1 MAGNSENRS
10 RFCSA
15 VRGII
20 HGKMDYLGKA
30 RRVIGIE
37 ADELRR
43 MADNLD
49 GKAFGRAVGIMMKCL
64 AKRGKIVVC
73 GVGKSGHI
81 GDKIAATLTS
91 TGSTAVVLNSLNA
104 LHGDLGLVADG
115 DVILALSYG
124 GETAELL
131 NILPPLARFDT
142 KLIAITGQPD
152 STLGHAADVCL
163 NVSVAQEACPLNL
176 APTSSTTA
184 MLALGD
190 ALAMVLLEAR
200 GFQQEDFARFHPGGS
215 LGRVLLFRVR
225 QIMRKAAR
233 LATAGEHDTVLDVL
247 KSMTKCRTGAAAIVD
262 ADGKLLGVF
271 THGDLARHYQD
282 HSDLGSLPVGRF
294 MTKSPVTI
302 GGDKLAA
309 EALHV
314 LKTHQIDDLIV
325 VDGDNRP
332 IGVID
337 SQDLSR
343 LQGV

>member
-1 MAGNSENRS
+1 
-10 RFCSA
+10 
-15 VRGII
+15 
-20 HGKMDYLGKA
+20 MDYLSKA
-30 RRVIGIE
+30 RRVICVE

-43 MADNLD
+43 LADNLD
-49 GKAFGRAVGIMMKCL
+49 GKAFRRAVEMMMKCL
-64 AKRGKIVVC
+64 AGKGKIVVC

-104 LHGDLGLVADG
+104 LHGDLGLVCDG
-115 DVILALSYG
+115 DVVLALSYG

-131 NILPPLARFDT
+131 NIIPPLARFDV

-152 STLGHAADVCL
+152 STLGRSADVCL

-200 GFQQEDFARFHPGGS
+200 GFRQEDFARFHPGGS
-215 LGRVLLFRVR
+215 LGRVLLTRVK
-225 QIMRKAAR
+225 QIMRKSTR
-233 LATAGEHDTVLDVL
+233 LATAGPDDRVLDVL
-247 KSMTKCRTGAAAIVD
+247 KRMTKCRTGAAAIVA
-262 ADGKLLGVF
+262 ADGRLCGVF
-271 THGDLARHYQD
+271 THGDFARHYQ
-282 HSDLGSLPVGRF
+282 SDPGLGLQPVANF

-325 VDGDNRP
+325 VDKDNRP

>member
-1 MAGNSENRS
+1 
-10 RFCSA
+10 
-15 VRGII
+15 
-20 HGKMDYLGKA
+20 MDYLSQA
-30 RRVIGIE
+30 RKVIVTE

-43 MADNLD
+43 LADRLD
-49 GKAFGRAVGIMMKCL
+49 GEAFGRAIGVMMDSL
-64 AKRGKIVVC
+64 ANRGKIVVC

-115 DVILALSYG
+115 DVVLAISYG

-131 NILPPLARFDT
+131 NILPPLARFDV
-142 KLIAITGQPD
+142 KLIAITGQPK
-152 STLGHAADVCL
+152 STLGQAADVCL
-163 NVSVAQEACPLNL
+163 DVSVEQEACPLNL

-200 GFQQEDFARFHPGGS
+200 GFNKEDFARFHPGGT
-215 LGRVLLFRVR
+215 LGRALLYRVN
-225 QIMRKAAR
+225 QIMRKGAQVAVCGANER
-233 LATAGEHDTVLDVL
+233 VLDVL
-247 KSMTKCRTGAAAIVD
+247 KKMTECRAGAAAVVN
-262 ADGKLLGVF
+262 ADGKLCGVF
-271 THGDLARHYQD
+271 THGDLARHYQS
-282 HSDLGSLPVGRF
+282 HPDLGSQPVRAF
-294 MTKSPVTI
+294 MTASPVTI

-314 LKTHQIDDLIV
+314 LKTHRIDDLIV
-325 VDGDNRP
+325 VDGENRP
-332 IGVID
+332 IGIID

>member
-1 MAGNSENRS
+1 
-10 RFCSA
+10 
-15 VRGII
+15 
-20 HGKMDYLGKA
+20 MDYLSQA
-30 RRVIGIE
+30 RKVIGTE

-43 MADNLD
+43 LAARLN
-49 GKAFGRAVGIMMKCL
+49 GEAFGRAISVMMDCL
-64 AKRGKIVVC
+64 ASRGKIVVC

-115 DVILALSYG
+115 DVVLAISYG

-131 NILPPLARFDT
+131 NILPPLARFDV
-142 KLIAITGQPD
+142 KLIAITGQPK
-152 STLGHAADVCL
+152 STLGQAADVCL
-163 NVSVAQEACPLNL
+163 DVSVEQEACPLNL

-200 GFQQEDFARFHPGGS
+200 GFNKEDFARFHPGGT
-215 LGRVLLFRVR
+215 LGRALLYRVN
-225 QIMRKAAR
+225 QIMRKGVQVAVC
-233 LATAGEHDTVLDVL
+233 GENDKVLDVL
-247 KSMTKCRTGAAAIVD
+247 KKMTECRAGAAAVVD
-262 ADGKLLGVF
+262 ADGKLAGVF
-271 THGDLARHYQD
+271 THGDLARHYQS
-282 HSDLGSLPVGRF
+282 HPDLGSQPVRGF
-294 MTKSPVTI
+294 MTKSPITI

-314 LKTHQIDDLIV
+314 LKTHRIDDLIV
-325 VDGDNRP
+325 VDEKNHP
-332 IGVID
+332 IGIID

>member
-1 MAGNSENRS
+1 
-10 RFCSA
+10 
-15 VRGII
+15 
-20 HGKMDYLGKA
+20 MDYLTKA

-43 MADNLD
+43 LGDNLD
-49 GKAFGRAVGIMMKCL
+49 GGAFRGAVEIMLKCL
-64 AKRGKIVVC
+64 QKRGKIVVC

-115 DVILALSYG
+115 DVVLALSYG

-131 NILPPLARFDT
+131 NILPPLARFDV

-152 STLGHAADVCL
+152 STLGHAADICL
-163 NVSVAQEACPLNL
+163 NVAVDQEACPLNL

-200 GFQQEDFARFHPGGS
+200 GFRQEDFARFHPGGT
-215 LGRVLLFRVR
+215 LGRVLLSRVKD
-225 QIMRKAAR
+225 IMRKATR
-233 LATAGEHDTVLDVL
+233 LAKVSPDATVLEVL
-247 KSMTKCRTGAAAIVD
+247 QRMTKCRTGAAAIVD
-262 ADGKLLGVF
+262 ASGQLCGVF
-271 THGDLARHYQD
+271 THGDFARHYQ
-282 HSDLGSLPVGRF
+282 SDPGLGLLPVGSF

-325 VDGDNRP
+325 VDSSNRP

>member
-1 MAGNSENRS
+1 
-10 RFCSA
+10 
-15 VRGII
+15 
-20 HGKMDYLGKA
+20 MDYLSKA

-43 MADNLD
+43 LADNLD
-49 GKAFGRAVGIMMKCL
+49 GAAFRRAVEILMKCL
-64 AKRGKIVVC
+64 SKKGKIVVC

-104 LHGDLGLVADG
+104 LHGDLGLVSDG
-115 DVILALSYG
+115 DVVLALSYG
-124 GETAELL
+124 GATAELL
-131 NILPPLARFDT
+131 NILPPLARFDV
-142 KLIAITGQPD
+142 KLIAVTGRPD
-152 STLGHAADVCL
+152 STLGQSADVCL
-163 NVSVAQEACPLNL
+163 NVSVEQEACPLNL

-200 GFQQEDFARFHPGGS
+200 GFRQEDFARFHPGGS
-215 LGRVLLFRVR
+215 LGRVLLSRVR
-225 QIMRKAAR
+225 QIMRKSTR
-233 LATAGEHDTVLDVL
+233 LATATPDDQVLDVL
-247 KSMTKCRTGAAAIVD
+247 KRMTKCRTGAAAIVN
-262 ADGKLLGVF
+262 AKGELCGVF
-271 THGDLARHYQD
+271 THGDFARHYQ
-282 HSDLGSLPVGRF
+282 SDPGLGMQPVGKF

-314 LKTHQIDDLIV
+314 LKTHRIDDLIV
-325 VDGDNRP
+325 VDKNNRP

>member
-1 MAGNSENRS
+1 MSGT
-10 RFCSA
+10 
-15 VRGII
+15 
-20 HGKMDYLGKA
+20 MDYLSKG

-43 MADNLD
+43 MAENLD
-49 GKAFGRAVGIMMKCL
+49 GEAFGRAIEALREC
-64 AKRGKIVVC
+64 ADRRGKVVVC

-115 DVILALSYG
+115 DVVLAFSYG

-131 NILPPLARFDT
+131 NILPPLARFDV
-142 KLIAITGQPD
+142 KLIAVTGRPD
-152 STLGHAADVCL
+152 STLGQAADVVL
-163 NVSVAQEACPLNL
+163 DVSVSQEACPLNL

-200 GFQQEDFARFHPGGS
+200 GFNQDDFARFHPGGS
-215 LGRVLLFRVR
+215 LGRVLLNRVN
-225 QIMRKAAR
+225 QIMRKEPQVAVAP
-233 LATAGEHDTVLDVL
+233 ADASVMDAVKE
-247 KSMTKCRTGAAAIVD
+247 MTKCRSGAAAIVG
-262 ADGKLLGVF
+262 ADGKLAGVF
-271 THGDLARHYQD
+271 THGDLARHYQA
-282 HSDLGSLPVGRF
+282 HPDLGTRPVAGF
-294 MTKSPVTI
+294 MTKNPVTI
-302 GGDKLAA
+302 RGDKLAA

-314 LKTHQIDDLIV
+314 LKTHRIDDLIV
-325 VDGDNRP
+325 VDEENRP
-332 IGVID
+332 VGIID

>member
-1 MAGNSENRS
+1 
-10 RFCSA
+10 
-15 VRGII
+15 
-20 HGKMDYLGKA
+20 MDYLAKA
-30 RRVIGIE
+30 QRVIGVE

-43 MADNLD
+43 LSERLD
-49 GKAFGRAVGIMMKCL
+49 GEAFGRAVSVMMDAL
-64 AKRGKIVVC
+64 ANSGKIVVC

-115 DVILALSYG
+115 DVVLAISYG

-131 NILPPLARFDT
+131 NILPPLARFDV
-142 KLIAITGQPD
+142 KLIAITGQPK
-152 STLGHAADVCL
+152 STLGQAADVCL
-163 NVSVAQEACPLNL
+163 DASVEQEACPLNL

-200 GFQQEDFARFHPGGS
+200 GFNQEDFARFHPGGT
-215 LGRVLLFRVR
+215 LGRALLYRVN
-225 QIMRKAAR
+225 QIMRKGAQ
-233 LATAGEHDTVLDVL
+233 LAVCGPEDKILDVL
-247 KSMTKCRTGAAAIVD
+247 KKITECRTGASAIVD
-262 ADGKLLGVF
+262 ADGKLSGVF
-271 THGDLARHYQD
+271 THGDLARHYQS
-282 HSDLGSLPVGRF
+282 HPDLGSQAVGQF
-294 MTKSPVTI
+294 MTRSPVTI

-314 LKTHQIDDLIV
+314 LKTHRIDDLIV
-325 VDGDNRP
+325 VDDQNRP
-332 IGVID
+332 IGIID

>member
-1 MAGNSENRS
+1 MTRP
-10 RFCSA
+10 
-15 VRGII
+15 
-20 HGKMDYLGKA
+20 MDYLSKA

-43 MADNLD
+43 LADHLD
-49 GKAFGRAVGIMMKCL
+49 GEAFGRAVEALRAC
-64 AKRGKIVVC
+64 ADRRGKIVVC

-104 LHGDLGLVADG
+104 LHGDLGLVSDG
-115 DVILALSYG
+115 DVVLAFSYG

-131 NILPPLARFDT
+131 NILPPLARFDV
-142 KLIAITGQPD
+142 KLIAVTGRPE
-152 STLGHAADVCL
+152 STLGQAADVVL
-163 NVSVAQEACPLNL
+163 NVEVGQEACPLNL

-200 GFQQEDFARFHPGGS
+200 GFNQDDFARFHPGGS
-215 LGRVLLFRVR
+215 LGRVLLNRVN
-225 QIMRKAAR
+225 QIMRKEAQVAIAR
-233 LATAGEHDTVLDVL
+233 EGDTVMDAVRE
-247 KSMTKCRTGAAAIVD
+247 MTKCRAGAAAIVG
-262 ADGKLLGVF
+262 ADGKLAGVF
-271 THGDLARHYQD
+271 THGDLARHYQS
-282 HSDLGSLPVGRF
+282 HPDLGTRPVADF
-294 MTKSPVTI
+294 MTGHPVTI
-302 GGDKLAA
+302 RGDKLAA

-314 LKTHQIDDLIV
+314 LKTHRIDDLIV
-325 VDGDNRP
+325 VDEENRP
-332 IGVID
+332 VGIVD

>member
-1 MAGNSENRS
+1 
-10 RFCSA
+10 
-15 VRGII
+15 
-20 HGKMDYLGKA
+20 MDYLAKA
-30 RRVIGIE
+30 QRVIGVE

-43 MADNLD
+43 LSERLD
-49 GKAFGRAVGIMMKCL
+49 GEAFGRAVSVMMDAL
-64 AKRGKIVVC
+64 ANRGKIVVC

-115 DVILALSYG
+115 DVVLAISYG

-131 NILPPLARFDT
+131 NILPPLARFDV
-142 KLIAITGQPD
+142 KLIAITGQPK
-152 STLGHAADVCL
+152 STLGQAADVCL
-163 NVSVAQEACPLNL
+163 DVSVEQEACPLNL

-200 GFQQEDFARFHPGGS
+200 GFNQEDFARFHPGGT
-215 LGRVLLFRVR
+215 LGRALLYRVN
-225 QIMRKAAR
+225 QIMRKGTQ
-233 LATAGEHDTVLDVL
+233 LAVCGPEDKILDVL
-247 KSMTKCRTGAAAIVD
+247 KKMTECRTGASAIVG
-262 ADGKLLGVF
+262 ADGKLSGVF
-271 THGDLARHYQD
+271 THGDLARHYQS
-282 HSDLGSLPVGRF
+282 HPDLGSQAVGQF
-294 MTKSPVTI
+294 MTRSPVTI

-314 LKTHQIDDLIV
+314 LKTHRIDDLIV
-325 VDGDNRP
+325 VDDQNRP
-332 IGVID
+332 IGIID

>member
-1 MAGNSENRS
+1 
-10 RFCSA
+10 
-15 VRGII
+15 
-20 HGKMDYLGKA
+20 MDYLSKA

-37 ADELRR
+37 AEELRR
-43 MADNLD
+43 LGENLD
-49 GKAFGRAVGIMMKCL
+49 GRVFGLAVDTMMKCL
-64 AKRGKIVVC
+64 QKHGKIVVC

-115 DVILALSYG
+115 DVVLALSYG

-131 NILPPLARFDT
+131 NILPPLARFDV

-152 STLGHAADVCL
+152 STLGHAADICL
-163 NVSVAQEACPLNL
+163 NVEVAQEACPLNL

-200 GFQQEDFARFHPGGS
+200 GFRQEDFARFHPGGT
-215 LGRVLLFRVR
+215 LGRVLLSRVKD
-225 QIMRKAAR
+225 IMRKATR
-233 LATAGEHDTVLDVL
+233 LAKVSPDTTVLEVL
-247 KSMTKCRTGAAAIVD
+247 QRMTKCRTGAAAIVD
-262 ADGKLLGVF
+262 ASGQLRGVF
-271 THGDLARHYQD
+271 THGDFARHYQ
-282 HSDLGSLPVGRF
+282 SDSGLGLLPVGNF

-325 VDGDNRP
+325 VDSSNRP

>member
-1 MAGNSENRS
+1 
-10 RFCSA
+10 
-15 VRGII
+15 
-20 HGKMDYLGKA
+20 MDYVAKA
-30 RRVIGIE
+30 RRVIGVE

-43 MADNLD
+43 LSDRLD
-49 GKAFGRAVGIMMKCL
+49 GEAFGRAIGMMMDTL
-64 AKRGKIVVC
+64 SNRGKIVVC

-81 GDKIAATLTS
+81 GGKIAATLTS

-115 DVILALSYG
+115 DVVLAISYG

-131 NILPPLARFDT
+131 NILPPLARFDV
-142 KLIAITGQPD
+142 KLVAMTGQPK
-152 STLGHAADVCL
+152 STLGQAADVCL
-163 NVSVAQEACPLNL
+163 NVSVEQEACPLHL

-200 GFQQEDFARFHPGGS
+200 GFNQGDFARFHPGGT
-215 LGRVLLFRVR
+215 LGRALLYRVN
-225 QIMRKAAR
+225 QIMRKGAQ
-233 LATAGEHDTVLDVL
+233 LAVCVADDKILDVL
-247 KSMTKCRTGAAAIVD
+247 RKMTECRTGASAIID
-262 ADGKLLGVF
+262 ADGKLCGVF
-271 THGDLARHYQD
+271 THGDLARHYQS
-282 HSDLGSLPVGRF
+282 HPDLGSQPVRAF
-294 MTKSPVTI
+294 MTASPITI

-314 LKTHQIDDLIV
+314 LKTHRIDDLIV
-325 VDGDNRP
+325 VDDQNRP
-332 IGVID
+332 IGIID

>member
-1 MAGNSENRS
+1 
-10 RFCSA
+10 
-15 VRGII
+15 
-20 HGKMDYLGKA
+20 MDYVAKA
-30 RRVIGIE
+30 RRVIGVE

-43 MADNLD
+43 LSDRLD
-49 GKAFGRAVGIMMKCL
+49 GEAFGRAIGLMMDSL
-64 AKRGKIVVC
+64 SKRGKIVVC

-104 LHGDLGLVADG
+104 LHGDLGLVVDG
-115 DVILALSYG
+115 DVVLAISYG

-131 NILPPLARFDT
+131 NILPPLARFDV
-142 KLIAITGQPD
+142 KLIAITGQTK
-152 STLGHAADVCL
+152 STLAQAADVCL
-163 NVSVAQEACPLNL
+163 DVSVEQEACPFNL

-200 GFQQEDFARFHPGGS
+200 GFNQEDFARFHPGGT
-215 LGRVLLFRVR
+215 LGRALLYRVN
-225 QIMRKAAR
+225 QIMRKGPQ
-233 LATAGEHDTVLDVL
+233 LAVCVPDDRILDVL
-247 KSMTKCRTGAAAIVD
+247 KKMTECRTGAAAIVD
-262 ADGKLLGVF
+262 GEGKLCGVF
-271 THGDLARHYQD
+271 THGDLARQYQS
-282 HSDLGSLPVGRF
+282 HPDLGSQAVRGF
-294 MTKSPVTI
+294 MTASPVTI

-314 LKTHQIDDLIV
+314 LKTHHIDDLIV
-325 VDGDNRP
+325 VDEKSCP
-332 IGVID
+332 IGIID